1 MLLKQDLFFLPIMFI
16 MFYIAYLVCDVAPL
30 ERMHWLTLSP
40 RTEVPL
46 VITTNARLTG
56 LQEDLSLSN
65 Q

>member
-1 MLLKQDLFFLPIMFI
+1 MFI